1 MHAISYIEALII
13 NVYGLNGAWVA
24 GEDEGAGVR
33 KGSLL
38 VKVAK
43 DVQYSCP
50 MNCANKLTGQTANAM
65 SGIRKEQRAQT
76 SSLLLNDIGQDHY
89 DTFPVD
95 PPRAQDI
102 LKAIG
107 SAQINHVMNNG
118 EATKSYFVFKK
129 VLDYEEWRTPTIKPQ
144 KYSVASLAIML
155 ITRWHS
161 SQLSGKLQW
170 VVVGK
175 WPYIKICD

>member
-1 MHAISYIEALII
+1 M
-13 NVYGLNGAWVA
+13 
-24 GEDEGAGVR
+24 R

-43 DVQYSCP
+43 DVQYGCP
-50 MNCANKLTGQTANAM
+50 MNCANKLTGRTANAM
-65 SGIRKEQRAQT
+65 SGIQKEQRAKK
-76 SSLLLNDIGQDHY
+76 SALLSDIGQDHY

-107 SAQINHVMNNG
+107 SAQIDHVMNNG

-129 VLDYEEWRTPTIKPQ
+129 ILDFEEWRTPTIKTP
-144 KYSVASLAIML
+144 KVFGC
-155 ITRWHS
+155 IT
-161 SQLSGKLQW
+161 
-170 VVVGK
+170 
-175 WPYIKICD
+175 CDYVDYKMAFFTTEGSCNGPLLENGHT